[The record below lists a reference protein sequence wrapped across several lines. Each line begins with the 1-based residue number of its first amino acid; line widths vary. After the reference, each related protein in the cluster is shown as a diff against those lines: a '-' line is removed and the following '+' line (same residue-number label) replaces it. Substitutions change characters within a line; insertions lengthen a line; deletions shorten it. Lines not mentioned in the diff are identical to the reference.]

1 MGLPAAMQVQGGARR
16 FAHAFYVC
24 NALMFASY
32 LPLRRLMADPAA
44 VEGVNARL
52 FGYVRARARTSRSQD
67 ADPRCR
73 VRAHRSAKRRS

>member
-1 MGLPAAMQVQGGARR
+1 MGLSAALQVQGGARR
-16 FAHAFYVC
+16 FAHAYYVC

-32 LPLRRLMADPAA
+32 VPLRRLMAEPAA

-52 FGYVRARARTSRSQD
+52 FGYVRARARTSRAWD

-73 VRAHRSAKRRS
+73 VRAHRSARRLS